1 MRAYLYDASGVDRE
15 HRLDA
20 LSVGD
25 LGEGQLLWIDIDA
38 TSTGELGAVAEALSL
53 EEETVLALS
62 VGSRVPTLFV
72 HQDYFHI
79 AVTEVQRYA
88 SGYKAVLLDC
98 VAGHDWVLTSHHE
111 QLEFPKS
118 FDERFRGESNVGRFG
133 SADFVAALLNEQ
145 LQTYDKQLDPI
156 TNEIDHIEQLVL
168 RERIDETK
176 LLRQLV
182 MLNQRITRL
191 RRLLAPHLPIYE
203 RLAQPN
209 LSQLLPEASPEGS
222 FRALVNRLERTLDN
236 FETTR
241 QMATASLDLYT
252 TLVAHGTNKVIK
264 LLTVVSVTLL
274 PATFLTGLLGT
285 DALPPSLRTTT
296 AFWVTVALMLLLV
309 TTTLG
314 IARRREW
321 I

>member
-1 MRAYLYDASGVDRE
+1 VRVYLYDASGVDRE

-20 LSVGD
+20 LHVGN
-25 LGEGQLLWIDIDA
+25 LGDGQLLWVDVNAAMPD
-38 TSTGELGAVAEALSL
+38 ELRSVADSLGLDEETISALS
-53 EEETVLALS
+53 A
-62 VGSRVPTLFV
+62 GSRVPALFV
-72 HQDYFHI
+72 HQDYFHV
-79 AVTEVQRYA
+79 AVTEVQRA
-88 SGYKAVLLDC
+88 SGEYKMVLLDC
-98 VAGHDWVLTSHHE
+98 VAGHNWVLTSHHE

-133 SADFVAALLNEQ
+133 SADFVSALLNEQ
-145 LQTYDKQLDPI
+145 LLTYDQQLDPI
-156 TNEIDHIEQLVL
+156 ISEIDHIEQLVL
-168 RERIDETK
+168 RDRIDEAK

-182 MLNQRITRL
+182 MLNQQITRL

-236 FETTR
+236 YDAAR
-241 QMATASLDLYT
+241 QMVTGSLDLYT

-285 DALPPSLRTTT
+285 DALPSSLRTTT
-296 AFWVTVALMLLLV
+296 AFWVALGLMLLLV
-309 TTTLG
+309 TTTLA
-314 IARRREW
+314 IAHRRDW